1 MKSTLIGIFVAS
13 LFVVPATAQNLNKI
27 QEAVRSRDQEWA
39 RFFDA
44 KDLDKA
50 TNAFAD
56 DGVLLPQNQPSA
68 VGHEAIRKNLAGLF
82 ALPNLKIGW
91 TPVRIVVS
99 KAGDIG
105 YTSGAYNIS
114 FTNGGKT
121 VNDKGKYLTVWKA
134 QKDGTWKVA
143 VDMFNTDIFPSHA
156 GGEVASTAGPQ

>member
-1 MKSTLIGIFVAS
+1 MKSTWIGMFVAS
-13 LFVVPATAQNLNKI
+13 LLVVQATAQNLTRI
-27 QEAVRSRDQEWA
+27 QEAVRSHDQEWA

-68 VGHEAIRKNLAGLF
+68 VGHEAIRKNLEGLF
-82 ALPNLKIGW
+82 SLPNLKVGW

-99 KAGDIG
+99 KSGDIG

-121 VNDKGKYLTVWKA
+121 VNDTGKYLTIWKA

-143 VDMFNTDIFPSHA
+143 VDMFNTDMLPRHA
-156 GGEVASTAGPQ
+156 GESASASGTQ